1 MSQTANLDRVKNNI
15 GVHVRA
21 FVKLRWDTD
30 QKRFA
35 MRELHDY
42 IFQQT
47 QTAPASP
54 DRILR
59 QLRLDGEF
67 DYRVVNRKESLY
79 EITAVGTSTR
89 ATNWIKPGKI
99 VIAKPVTVTVN
110 HRSPTYRLLQTCT
123 AVRKQGS
130 NTATLTTFS
139 KSLVIQPGDSL
150 EIIDV

>member
-1 MSQTANLDRVKNNI
+1 MSQTANLDRVKSNI
-15 GVHVRA
+15 GVHVQA
-21 FVKLRWDTD
+21 FVQLRWDAN

-47 QTAPASP
+47 QIAPASP
-54 DRILR
+54 DRVLR

-89 ATNWIKPGKI
+89 ATNWVKPGPI
-99 VIAKPVTVTVN
+99 VIVKGKTVTVN
-110 HRSPTYRLLQTCT
+110 HLSPTHRLLQTLT

-130 NTATLTTFS
+130 NADTLTTFS
-139 KSLVIQPGDSL
+139 KSLDIQPGDSL
-150 EIIDV
+150 EIIDL